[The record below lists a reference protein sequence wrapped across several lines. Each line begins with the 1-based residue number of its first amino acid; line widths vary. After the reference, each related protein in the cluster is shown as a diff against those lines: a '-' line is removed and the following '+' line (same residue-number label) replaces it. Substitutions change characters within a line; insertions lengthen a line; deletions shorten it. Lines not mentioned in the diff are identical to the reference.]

1 MLVVLN
7 NAQLQTPLVNQ
18 EFKAEIIQ
26 LSKKITAERA
36 LKCLDALAVAK
47 KRLAG
52 NGNAT
57 LVFEA
62 LFCSL

>member
-1 MLVVLN
+1 M
-7 NAQLQTPLVNQ
+7 
-18 EFKAEIIQ
+18 Q

-36 LKCLDALAVAK
+36 LKCLDALTVAK

-62 LFCSL
+62 LLCAL